1 MGDGLVSKIG
11 VFPLAGRMLD
21 RDDNDLTRLFVNAV
35 IDEVGIAA
43 RDNFAHSEG
52 RARQGRAVGDRPSLM
67 I

>member
-43 RDNFAHSEG
+43 RDNLPTAKAG
-52 RARQGRAVGDRPSLM
+52 QAKGGPSATVPR
-67 I
+67 